1 MSEEN
6 RLKLENELLFTKSK
20 AQMINLYLD
29 LQQKVEQ
36 LEKQNEKLK
45 AISKRIRKA
54 IDNDEDDLLYVLFD
68 IQDII
73 QDDEEQKLAYDR
85 YIKPYIE

>member
-1 MSEEN
+1 MSEEYG
-6 RLKLENELLFTKSK
+6 LKFVVNGEDYNKIKKTLNE
-20 AQMINLYLD
+20 QIED
-29 LQQKVEQ
+29 LQQK
-36 LEKQNEKLK
+36 LK
-45 AISKRIRKA
+45 SIIKRIRKA

-73 QDDEEQKLAYDR
+73 QDEEEQKLAYDR

>member
-1 MSEEN
+1 MSD
-6 RLKLENELLFTKSK
+6 K
-20 AQMINLYLD
+20 
-29 LQQKVEQ
+29 
-36 LEKQNEKLK
+36 EKLK

-54 IDNDEDDLLYVLFD
+54 INNDEDDLLYVLFD

-85 YIKPYIE
+85 YIKPYIEWK

>member
-1 MSEEN
+1 MSEEYG
-6 RLKLENELLFTKSK
+6 LKFVVNNEDYDKIKKSLNK
-20 AQMINLYLD
+20 QIED
-29 LQQKVEQ
+29 LQQK
-36 LEKQNEKLK
+36 LK
-45 AISKRIRKA
+45 SISKRIRKA

-73 QDDEEQKLAYDR
+73 QDEEEQKLAYDR